1 MPRAR
6 AQGRKKE
13 EEDEEVELVESPL
26 VMAMVLLVGAEDEVE
41 QVEEGVL
48 GLD

>member
-1 MPRAR
+1 MPRGR
-6 AQGRKKE
+6 GQGRKEE
-13 EEDEEVELVESPL
+13 EEDEEVESVESPL

-41 QVEEGVL
+41 QVEEGGL

>member
-6 AQGRKKE
+6 AQDRKEE
-13 EEDEEVELVESPL
+13 EEDEEVESVESPL

-41 QVEEGVL
+41 KVEEG
-48 GLD
+48 GLELD

>member
-6 AQGRKKE
+6 GQDRKKE

-26 VMAMVLLVGAEDEVE
+26 VMAMVLLVGDEDEVE
-41 QVEEGVL
+41 QVEEGGL

>member
-6 AQGRKKE
+6 AQDRKK

-26 VMAMVLLVGAEDEVE
+26 VMAMVLLVGDEDEVE
-41 QVEEGVL
+41 QVEEGGL

>member
-6 AQGRKKE
+6 AQDRKKE
-13 EEDEEVELVESPL
+13 EQDEEVESVERPL

>member
-6 AQGRKKE
+6 AQDRKKE
-13 EEDEEVELVESPL
+13 EEDEEVESVESPL
-26 VMAMVLLVGAEDEVE
+26 VMAMVLLVEGEDEVE
-41 QVEEGVL
+41 QLEEGGL

>member
-13 EEDEEVELVESPL
+13 EDEEVASVESPL
-26 VMAMVLLVGAEDEVE
+26 VMAMVLLVGDEDEVE
-41 QVEEGVL
+41 QVEEGGL

>member
-6 AQGRKKE
+6 AQDRKKE
-13 EEDEEVELVESPL
+13 EEDEEGESVESLL